1 MSSRRDK
8 KPRAAGDSS
17 RSGPGGRTHPH
28 TAKRSSRD
36 QTKSTADYFESETG
50 STHSDRVSGGNQ
62 RTRKAPNRAA
72 PSRPPAQS
80 GGPSHGKKP
89 PMQSGGHNRTA
100 PSKPPDQG
108 GRRVKQS
115 SKVASDVAQKK
126 SEKSLRRSVSP
137 RKEQYSHLLDESV
150 GRGDMVLLEPLTE
163 EGVIENLKLRY
174 KAGEIYVSAVW
185 TLYTFI
191 AKEL

>member
-1 MSSRRDK
+1 MK
-8 KPRAAGDSS
+8 NIPI
-17 RSGPGGRTHPH
+17 
-28 TAKRSSRD
+28 
-36 QTKSTADYFESETG
+36 
-50 STHSDRVSGGNQ
+50 
-62 RTRKAPNRAA
+62 
-72 PSRPPAQS
+72 
-80 GGPSHGKKP
+80 
-89 PMQSGGHNRTA
+89 TA

-115 SKVASDVAQKK
+115 SKVASDAAQKK